1 MWPCRANTYTCSTI
15 QEAPFQRASSAC
27 HASCTHTPM
36 LARSKIVAQ
45 DLRST
50 PYSAAGPGIGHDS
63 TVWAVAFE
71 PGGARAASVSDD
83 RTLRLWRCGR
93 DGAEPRWRP
102 LACLAGV
109 HERAVFSVDWGA
121 TGLVTG
127 ACTLPEPLEA
137 LTHKIEKCELRR
149 HTPAVLSDCPLKCRM
164 LGGLA
169 CQWPGHGCV
178 HTPRA
183 PENPKYVIRQQFSPS
198 DARVPGG
205 MPT

>member
-1 MWPCRANTYTCSTI
+1 MLGRGKRA
-15 QEAPFQRASSAC
+15 
-27 HASCTHTPM
+27 
-36 LARSKIVAQ
+36 AQ
-45 DLRST
+45 DLGST
-50 PYSAAGPGIGHDS
+50 SYPAAGPGIGHES

-121 TGLVTG
+121 SGLVTG

-137 LTHKIEKCELRR
+137 LPHRNVKCELRR
-149 HTPAVLSDCPLKCRM
+149 RTSAVLSDCPPKCRV

-169 CQWPGHGCV
+169 RQRPGHGCV

-183 PENPKYVIRQQFSPS
+183 PNNPDYAILQRVAPS
-198 DARVPGG
+198 HARVPGG